1 MPKGWFRLSRPSRTR
16 VSPQDPGSQREAAPE
31 EKEVA
36 GASEITEEEITPAAE
51 VVPEEV
57 AAPDAEEAA
66 AAATTAEAEEAAKIA
81 EATPADEA
89 TPTQDVMPAQDGA
102 PVEESA
108 SAEEPA
114 PADEATSA
122 EDVAPAEEAAPAL
135 PPRAALAL
143 GGDMP
148 SYVDTRS
155 AGDWLAMLSQISA
168 VSAYKAL
175 SYDLLDPQPG
185 ERVVDV
191 GCGLGHDARE
201 LARRVGPSGAVVGVD
216 GSAEMIE
223 RATAATDEATAR
235 MLSFITADAMNL
247 PLDTQTFDGL
257 RADRLLQ
264 HVDDPLRALL
274 EFRRAL
280 RPGGRI
286 VLIEPDWKTMAVYP
300 GSAAGGDDDTC
311 AAAIFDWQVAHTSH
325 PLIGRQLR
333 MLLTQAGF
341 VNITVSPVAYAST
354 HFIEA
359 DLTLELTRAANGAA
373 EQWPARLSA
382 ADAQAWRVT
391 AQAADAAG
399 HFFASVPLFFAHAT
413 KG

>member
-1 MPKGWFRLSRPSRTR
+1 M
-16 VSPQDPGSQREAAPE
+16 
-31 EKEVA
+31 A
-36 GASEITEEEITPAAE
+36 GASETAGEDITPAAGI
-51 VVPEEV
+51 V
-57 AAPDAEEAA
+57 AEEAA
-66 AAATTAEAEEAAKIA
+66 APEPEAAAVADAADAATPAVEEAVEQATPLAVEEAVEQATTPAEEEAAAQPTAEAEEAAPIGEVA
-81 EATPADEA
+81 PIEEAAPAEEATPA
-89 TPTQDVMPAQDGA
+89 
-102 PVEESA
+102 EEI
-108 SAEEPA
+108 
-114 PADEATSA
+114 
-122 EDVAPAEEAAPAL
+122 APAEEAASAEEIALAL

-148 SYVDTRS
+148 SYVDARS

-168 VSAYKAL
+168 VAAYKTL

-201 LARRVGPSGAVVGVD
+201 LARRVGPSGSVVGVD

-235 MLSFITADAMNL
+235 TLSFITADATDL
-247 PLDTQTFDGL
+247 PLDSQTFDAL

-341 VNITVSPVAYAST
+341 INITVSPVAYAST

-373 EQWPARLSA
+373 EQWPTRLNA

>member
-1 MPKGWFRLSRPSRTR
+1 M
-16 VSPQDPGSQREAAPE
+16 
-31 EKEVA
+31 A
-36 GASEITEEEITPAAE
+36 GASETAGEDITPAAGI
-51 VVPEEV
+51 V
-57 AAPDAEEAA
+57 AEEAA
-66 AAATTAEAEEAAKIA
+66 APEPEAAAVADAATPAVEEAVEQVTPLAVEEAVEQATTPAEEEAVEETTPLAEEEAAGQPSAEAEEAAPIGEVA
-81 EATPADEA
+81 PIEEA
-89 TPTQDVMPAQDGA
+89 
-102 PVEESA
+102 
-108 SAEEPA
+108 
-114 PADEATSA
+114 
-122 EDVAPAEEAAPAL
+122 APAEEATPAEETTPAEEIAPAPAL

-148 SYVDTRS
+148 SYVDARS

-168 VSAYKAL
+168 VAAYKTL

-201 LARRVGPSGAVVGVD
+201 LARRVGPSGSVVGVD

-235 MLSFITADAMNL
+235 TLSFITADATDL
-247 PLDTQTFDGL
+247 PLDSQTFDAL

-341 VNITVSPVAYAST
+341 INITVSPVAYAST

-373 EQWPARLSA
+373 EQWPTRLNA